1 METDSRMEN
10 PNSCYDGT
18 NCLFFFWFLSVS
30 DCNFL
35 CVSTISVPVLC
46 YTKKINGLSFDLFS
60 ISLHFHIFSH
70 REKINA
76 SKNKKTDKWKGRET
90 KIKYI

>member
-18 NCLFFFWFLSVS
+18 NCHFLLCSSVS

-35 CVSTISVPVLC
+35 CVSTVSVPVLC
-46 YTKKINGLSFDLFS
+46 YTRKINGLSFDLFS
-60 ISLHFHIFSH
+60 ISLHFHIFSS
-70 REKINA
+70 RENERK
-76 SKNKKTDKWKGRET
+76 
-90 KIKYI
+90 